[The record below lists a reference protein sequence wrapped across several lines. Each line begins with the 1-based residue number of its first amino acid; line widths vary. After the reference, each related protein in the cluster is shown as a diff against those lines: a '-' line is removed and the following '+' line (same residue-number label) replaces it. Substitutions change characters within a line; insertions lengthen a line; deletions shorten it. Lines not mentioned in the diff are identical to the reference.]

1 MDKTTAKERVI
12 IEYLAGG
19 TTTRRLAKKSGYSRA
34 AISRWVIA
42 EKKEMVKREL
52 LKTRQASK
60 GEVEQHVGEQE
71 LRDAL
76 RTAELKIC
84 LLEAMIDVADEQFGT
99 NIRKKAGTR
108 QS

>member
-1 MDKTTAKERVI
+1 MDNTKEKEGVI

-19 TTTRRLAKKSGYSRA
+19 TTTRKLAKKSGYSRA
-34 AISRWVIA
+34 TISRWVIG

-52 LKTRQASK
+52 LKVSQVLK
-60 GEVEQHVGEQE
+60 GEQVVPVGERE
-71 LRDAL
+71 LREAL
-76 RTAELKIC
+76 RIAELKIC
-84 LLEAMIDVADEQFGT
+84 LLEAMITVSDEQFGT

>member
-1 MDKTTAKERVI
+1 MDKITEKERII

-34 AISRWVIA
+34 TISRWVIA
-42 EKKEMVKREL
+42 EKREMIKQDLLQTSRVLKGEQKKPANEREL
-52 LKTRQASK
+52 R
-60 GEVEQHVGEQE
+60 E
-71 LRDAL
+71 AL